1 MLVIYL
7 SMLNG
12 QEDKNKFELLY
23 EKYRK
28 LMFYIDN
35 QILNDEYLAEDAVHQ
50 TFIEIL
56 KNLDKI
62 DDVFCHKTKNFI
74 VIMVRNTAI
83 NMYNRRKRNSVV
95 PFDEAQCCIGHE
107 ALEAAEGIERLVQLI
122 INLPVIYKD
131 VLTLKY
137 VHGFSNPE
145 IASLLGISEA
155 TVRKRLERARRK
167 LNEAIEK
174 EGESDVNQS
183 NRRDDKRSRYEG

>member
-28 LMFYIDN
+28 LMFYIAN
-35 QILNDEYLAEDAVHQ
+35 NILNDEYLAEDAVHQ
-50 TFIEIL
+50 TFIKIL

-62 DDVFCHKTKNFI
+62 DDVFCHKTKSFI

-83 NMYNRRKRNSVV
+83 NMYNRRKRSSVV
-95 PFDEAQCCIGHE
+95 PFDEAQWCIDRE
-107 ALEAAEGIERLVQLI
+107 ALEAAEGMEMLIQLI

-137 VHGFSNPE
+137 VHGFSNVE

-155 TVRKRLERARRK
+155 AVRKRLERARRK
-167 LNEAIEK
+167 LNEAIKE
-174 EGESDVNQS
+174 EGE
-183 NRRDDKRSRYEG
+183 KC

>member
-28 LMFYIDN
+28 LMFYIAN
-35 QILNDEYLAEDAVHQ
+35 NILNDEYLAEDAVHQ

-107 ALEAAEGIERLVQLI
+107 ALEAAEGIERLEFKGLPAVYYSNQGVQ
-122 INLPVIYKD
+122 NLLWYDETYMYMVSSTLDKD
-131 VLTLKY
+131 AVFK
-137 VHGFSNPE
+137 
-145 IASLLGISEA
+145 IAGS
-155 TVRKRLERARRK
+155 VKV
-167 LNEAIEK
+167 K
-174 EGESDVNQS
+174 E
-183 NRRDDKRSRYEG
+183 